1 MGFNP
6 RLSPYSIQMR
16 CDLHKLTTS
25 GPHEMDTFLHKM
37 AFAGQVLGGYACL
50 GPQAAAIASSDST
63 TWLSVVAVWKEGA
76 TTTTGVYATGSM
88 CCARETGET
97 GAVNTGGHWVLN
109 RPYTL
114 TNEVASRRKLAAGD
128 KLYLRTRFQFDTT
141 RPGNILPEDISV
153 QVDYVYGEEDVGSTP
168 TAATEPA

>member
-1 MGFNP
+1 MGFNA
-6 RLSPYSIQMR
+6 RLNPYSVQMR

-25 GPHEMDTFLHKM
+25 GPHDMDTFLHKM

-50 GPQAAAIASSDST
+50 GPQAAAVASTDST
-63 TWLSVVAVWKEGA
+63 TWLSIVAVWKEGSA
-76 TTTTGVYATGSM
+76 TTTGVYATASM

-97 GAVNTGGHWVLN
+97 GAVNAGGHWVKN

-114 TNEVASRRKLAAGD
+114 TNESVARRTLAAGD

-141 RPGNILPEDISV
+141 RPANILPEDMTV
-153 QVDYVYGEEDVGSTP
+153 QVDFVYGEGEGTTP
-168 TAATEPA
+168 TAGTGPA